1 MLNWMWRGHVPNL
14 TNIPGS
20 RVALVDQAGFI
31 TREWYRWFYNTFVL
45 LGTGSNATSL
55 EDVQLGPVNQSVI
68 ETEAFQNIAPLS
80 VINYTTSE
88 VVIPTP
94 IYNLPT
100 QSTLSDLAPVYQL
113 GTASSINYLSGNWTP
128 DITASTNNPTFTY
141 VTQRGEYIRM
151 GNLVKCEGYI
161 EWSNISGG
169 NGDIQI
175 SVPFNFKTDDA
186 SGCISKLNGITF
198 PTTRVFGGLKGVINQ
213 SYMNITGLATA
224 SSTVTVAVADLAAN
238 GYLTFSIDY
247 IAL

>member
-1 MLNWMWRGHVPNL
+1 MLNWMWREHVPNS

-20 RVALVDQAGFI
+20 RVALVDQAGLI

-68 ETEAFQNIAPLS
+68 ETETSQNIAPLS

-88 VVIPTP
+88 VVVPTP
-94 IYNLPT
+94 IYNLSP
-100 QSTLSDLAPVYQL
+100 QLTLSDLTPVYQL
-113 GTASSINYLSGNWTP
+113 GTASSINYSSGNWVP
-128 DITASTNNPTFTY
+128 DITASTSNPTFTY
-141 VTQRGEYIRM
+141 VTQRGEYIRI
-151 GNLVKCEGYI
+151 GNSVKCEGYI

-169 NGDIQI
+169 SGNIQI

-186 SGCISKLNGITF
+186 SGCISKLNGVTF
-198 PTTRVFGGLKGVINQ
+198 PSARVFGGLKGVSNQ
-213 SYMNITGLATA
+213 SYMNMTAMATA
-224 SSTVTVAVADLAAN
+224 SSTITITVADLAAS

>member
-1 MLNWMWRGHVPNL
+1 MLNL

-20 RVALVDQAGFI
+20 RVPLVDQAGII

-45 LGTGSNATSL
+45 LGTGSNATSIG
-55 EDVQLGPVNQSVI
+55 DIQLGPINQSII
-68 ETEAFQNIAPLS
+68 ETESSQDIAPLS
-80 VINYTTSE
+80 VVNCTTSE

-94 IYNLPT
+94 IYNLPP

-113 GTASSINYLSGNWTP
+113 GTASSINYSSGSWTP
-128 DITASTNNPTFTY
+128 NITASTSNPTFTY
-141 VTQRGEYIRM
+141 VTQRGEYIRI
-151 GNLVKCEGYI
+151 GNSVKCEGYI

-169 NGDIQI
+169 SGNIQI

-186 SGCISKLNGITF
+186 SGCISKLNGVTF
-198 PTTRVFGGLKGVINQ
+198 PSARVYGGLKGVSNQ
-213 SYMNITGLATA
+213 SYMNMTGMATA
-224 SSTVTVAVADLAAN
+224 SSTVTVALADLSAS

>member
-1 MLNWMWRGHVPNL
+1 MPNS

-20 RVALVDQAGFI
+20 RVALVDQAGLI

-55 EDVQLGPVNQSVI
+55 EDVQFGPVNQ
-68 ETEAFQNIAPLS
+68 S

-88 VVIPTP
+88 VVVPTP
-94 IYNLPT
+94 IYNLSP
-100 QSTLSDLAPVYQL
+100 QLTLSDLTPVYQL
-113 GTASSINYLSGNWTP
+113 GTASSINYSSGNWVP
-128 DITASTNNPTFTY
+128 DITASTSNPTFTY
-141 VTQRGEYIRM
+141 VTQRGEYIRI
-151 GNLVKCEGYI
+151 GNSVKCEGYI

-169 NGDIQI
+169 SGNIQI

-186 SGCISKLNGITF
+186 SGCISKLNGVTF
-198 PTTRVFGGLKGVINQ
+198 PSARVFGGLKGVSNQ
-213 SYMNITGLATA
+213 SYMNMTAMATA
-224 SSTVTVAVADLAAN
+224 SSTITITVADLAAS